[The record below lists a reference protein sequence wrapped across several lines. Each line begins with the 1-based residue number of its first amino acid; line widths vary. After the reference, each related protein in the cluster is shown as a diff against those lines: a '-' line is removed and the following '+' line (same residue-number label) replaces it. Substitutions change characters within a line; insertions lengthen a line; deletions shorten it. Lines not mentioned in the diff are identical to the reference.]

1 MKFSLQTSNGTRQGW
16 KNIFSSGGRLISDWE
31 SRGQRHS
38 PLSLYFFWPEKKNRR
53 AGRLIKDWLR
63 QPCKVETIFLNP
75 CRSFHVKV
83 LITNHPGQ
91 NLNKIIR
98 NYHQSLEHSATPP

>member
-38 PLSLYFFWPEKKNRR
+38 PLSLYFFGQKK
-53 AGRLIKDWLR
+53 
-63 QPCKVETIFLNP
+63 
-75 CRSFHVKV
+75 
-83 LITNHPGQ
+83 
-91 NLNKIIR
+91 KIG
-98 NYHQSLEHSATPP
+98 EGGG

>member
-38 PLSLYFFWPEKKNRR
+38 PLSLYFFWPEKKIGEGGGYLKTGFANL
-53 AGRLIKDWLR
+53 ARLK
-63 QPCKVETIFLNP
+63 PF
-75 CRSFHVKV
+75 F
-83 LITNHPGQ
+83 
-91 NLNKIIR
+91 
-98 NYHQSLEHSATPP
+98 